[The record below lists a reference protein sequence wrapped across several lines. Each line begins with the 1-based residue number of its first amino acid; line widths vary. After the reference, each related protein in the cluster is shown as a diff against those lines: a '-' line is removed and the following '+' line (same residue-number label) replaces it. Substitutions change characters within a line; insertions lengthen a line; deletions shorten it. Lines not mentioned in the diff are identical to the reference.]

1 MAQPGGTE
9 GLHLHPWARRSLSPG
24 GLQPWDYVLQP
35 DRVPQALCPNCPRG
49 GLLTHASA
57 PSAVGIGIAVV
68 PVHTHTEASMTTYY
82 PLGAGSIKGKPLA
95 GKGVVYCYDLQA
107 WIVDGR
113 IETCGIKGCQGCNR
127 CMMAGESHPTDCP
140 DCH

>member
-35 DRVPQALCPNCPRG
+35 DKVPHPVCPKCPRG
-49 GLLTHASA
+49 GLLTYASA
-57 PSAVGIGIAVV
+57 PSTVGIGIAAV
-68 PVHTHTEASMTTYY
+68 PSMTDTTDTIMAQ
-82 PLGAGSIKGKPLA
+82 LRDEAKHQLC
-95 GKGVVYCYDLQA
+95 YCYRLQA
-107 WIVDGR
+107 WIENGIVSDVGSGAAEHQG
-113 IETCGIKGCQGCNR
+113 ET
-127 CMMAGESHPTDCP
+127 HPVDCP